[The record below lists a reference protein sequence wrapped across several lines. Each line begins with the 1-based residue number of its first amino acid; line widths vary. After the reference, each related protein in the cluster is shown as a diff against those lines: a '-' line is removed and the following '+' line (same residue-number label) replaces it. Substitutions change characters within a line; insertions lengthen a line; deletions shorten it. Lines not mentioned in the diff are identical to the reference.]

1 MRFHRQR
8 HKMVGT
14 IIKYFICIILLKNK
28 FATKLVYSASLS
40 TGLSRPL
47 YERRMR
53 LDVGLGS
60 RDTDG
65 SGRISAVVRPI
76 RQADSAVVAGLELP
90 IFQLSFVFC
99 PFVNCFGYFL
109 SYE

>member
-14 IIKYFICIILLKNK
+14 IIKHLYYFPENK
-28 FATKLVYSASLS
+28 FATKLLYSASLS